1 MRDIRRWGVLAAASL
16 LWIGGCS
23 MPSAPADLV
32 QPPRPEPHQR
42 SGLVLSD
49 LPGFSRLLIPALGEE
64 GNGISVG
71 DVDGDGNDEVVV
83 VYEANIE
90 DEKVQKAALLKRED
104 EAWRVVWDTKG
115 FGHGLDYAGLADL
128 NQDGY
133 PDIVLGWALGG
144 GEKGMDVYVWKDD
157 GIELWRKTA
166 YRGQMSLGE
175 MDDEIQ

>member
-1 MRDIRRWGVLAAASL
+1 MNQYTRVEDRQRRGCNERYTEMGSARSGFLAVDRRMQHAFRPGRSGSASTTRT
-16 LWIGGCS
+16 
-23 MPSAPADLV
+23 PSA
-32 QPPRPEPHQR
+32 QRPC
-42 SGLVLSD
+42 VAD

-115 FGHGLDYAGLADL
+115 SA
-128 NQDGY
+128 
-133 PDIVLGWALGG
+133 
-144 GEKGMDVYVWKDD
+144 
-157 GIELWRKTA
+157 TA
-166 YRGQMSLGE
+166 
-175 MDDEIQ
+175 

>member
-1 MRDIRRWGVLAAASL
+1 MKHGGSYGIRRVR
-16 LWIGGCS
+16 
-23 MPSAPADLV
+23 
-32 QPPRPEPHQR
+32 PRP
-42 SGLVLSD
+42 
-49 LPGFSRLLIPALGEE
+49 
-64 GNGISVG
+64 
-71 DVDGDGNDEVVV
+71 
-83 VYEANIE
+83 
-90 DEKVQKAALLKRED
+90 
-104 EAWRVVWDTKG
+104 
-115 FGHGLDYAGLADL
+115 DYAGLADL